1 MGNVTSEC
9 WLAVE
14 FTEMARIGQRM
25 KRKVMV
31 LHEEFVNESVG
42 GGFTIH

>member
-1 MGNVTSEC
+1 MSNVTSEC

-14 FTEMARIGQRM
+14 STETVRIGQRM

-31 LHEEFVNESVG
+31 LHEGFVNESVG